1 MSSQELM
8 KRAMAG
14 DFMRNGMDEKDLGML
29 NSAYDIYF
37 ELMEEFHEEAN
48 YPFSLALIC
57 NYKKDYAGELHYLN
71 ILKSGDENGR
81 FTRGEGFASNENG
94 IIDERIDELKRKI
107 I

>member
-1 MSSQELM
+1 MESFQELM

-14 DFMRNGMDEKDLGML
+14 DFMRNGMDEKDLGLL

-37 ELMEEFHEEAN
+37 ELMEEFPEEAN

-57 NYKKDYAGELHYLN
+57 NNKKDYVGELHYLR
-71 ILKSGDENGR
+71 ILKSGNENNT
-81 FTRGEGFASNENG
+81 FTRGKGFAEEGF
-94 IIDERIDELKRKI
+94 IDKRIDELKRKI